1 MRRLSFN
8 IALLLFANASFV
20 ACDKDPAMTKK
31 ESTIKAD
38 AGFDQTVL
46 LPSTSTLL
54 NAINSVYDPA
64 QVKSFHWN
72 LVSGDP
78 MVKIESP
85 DQRMTRVSNLKAGHY
100 LFSFTITSANQQSTI
115 DSIQIAVIAPEYLP
129 NAVLIDSLVWNCTWG
144 CALSVGNIQEILPP
158 GTTLV
163 HVSYRDN
170 SGQLWKVIPPAP
182 PATAATAPMRR
193 FLENNFLT
201 IVSSRE
207 WKDNSKG
214 MVLLEFQ

>member
-1 MRRLSFN
+1 MWRQSF
-8 IALLLFANASFV
+8 IIPFFLFTNASFV
-20 ACDKDPAMTKK
+20 ACEKDPAMTKK
-31 ESTIKAD
+31 ESAIKAD

-54 NAINSVYDPA
+54 SAINSAYDPA
-64 QVKSFHWN
+64 QVKSLRWN

-85 DQRMTRVSNLKAGHY
+85 DQKMTRVSNLKAGHY
-100 LFSFTITSANQQSTI
+100 LFSFTITSADQQATS
-115 DSIQIAVIAPEYLP
+115 DSIQLVVIAPVYLP
-129 NAVLIDSLVWNCTWG
+129 NAVQIDGLVWNCTWG
-144 CALSVGNIQEILPP
+144 CALSVGNIPEILPP
-158 GTTLV
+158 GTSLV

-207 WKDNSKG
+207 WKDKSIG